1 MCTPWKMNLE
11 AENHLFEKEKSS
23 SKPSFL
29 GSTSSFSDEYMV
41 LFHLTKWNTVAFL
54 SSDDA
59 PIPRGRGCS
68 LDKCFSVMRC
78 LDLKALRSVFLQRF
92 RKSTADTSL
101 SYIISLI

>member
-1 MCTPWKMNLE
+1 MNLE

-41 LFHLTKWNTVAFL
+41 LLQLTKWNTVAFL

-78 LDLKALRSVFLQRF
+78 LDLKALRSIFSAEISKVDSRYFPL
-92 RKSTADTSL
+92 L
-101 SYIISLI
+101 YYISYITH